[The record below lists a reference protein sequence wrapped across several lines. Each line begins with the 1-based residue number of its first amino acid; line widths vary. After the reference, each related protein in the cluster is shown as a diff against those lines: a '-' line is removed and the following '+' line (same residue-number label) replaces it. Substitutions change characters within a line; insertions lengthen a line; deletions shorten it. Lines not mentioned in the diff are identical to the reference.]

1 MNESRSIAVS
11 NPLCELARFGQSPW
25 LDFIQRAF
33 TENGSLKRLVDHDGL
48 KGVTSNPAIF
58 QKAMGEGSE
67 YDTRICQVLSE
78 RRVDAATLY
87 EILAVEDIQAAARVL
102 HPVYEASRRIDGYVS
117 LEVAPHLA
125 HDAIGTLAE
134 ARHLWKRVDRPNLMI
149 KIPGTQEG
157 VEAVRTAI
165 ADGMN
170 VNVTLLFSLGA
181 YKKVLDAY
189 MAGLEARHAQGLP
202 VSGIASVAS
211 FFVSRID
218 ARIDAAIDARVAAA
232 DPEAG
237 ALENLRGKVA
247 IANARMA
254 YQYWREVT
262 QGARWRRLAALGAQP
277 QRLLWAST
285 GTKDPA
291 YSDVLYVDALIGPE
305 TVNTIPLATFAAFRD
320 HGTVA
325 PTLTQD
331 IPGAERVL
339 HEADRLGLDLA
350 GVTDALL
357 HEGLA
362 AFDAAFIALR
372 QSISMKIS
380 SMEKGSAFANLHED
394 SSGR

>member
-1 MNESRSIAVS
+1 MNESRSIS
-11 NPLCELARFGQSPW
+11 LTNPLCELARFGQSPW
-25 LDFIQRAF
+25 LDFIQRSF
-33 TENGSLKRLVDHDGL
+33 TENGSLKRLVDQDGL

-58 QKAMGEGSE
+58 HKAIGQGDE
-67 YDTRICQVLSE
+67 YDTRIGQVLAE
-78 RRVDAATLY
+78 RKVDAAALY
-87 EILAVEDIQAAARVL
+87 EILAVEDIQAAAKVL
-102 HPVYEASRRIDGYVS
+102 YPVYETSRGIDGYVS
-117 LEVAPHLA
+117 LEVSPHLA

-134 ARHLWKRVDRPNLMI
+134 ARHLWKRVDMPNLMI

-170 VNVTLLFSLGA
+170 VNVTLLFSLEA

-189 MAGLEARHAQGLP
+189 MAGLEARHAQGLL

-218 ARIDAAIDARVAAA
+218 ARIDTAIDERIAGA
-232 DPEAG
+232 DPEAKT
-237 ALENLRGKVA
+237 LETLRGKVA

-254 YQYWREVT
+254 YQYWQGVT
-262 QGARWRRLAALGAQP
+262 RGARWRKLAALGAQP

-305 TVNTIPLATFAAFRD
+305 TVNTIPPATFAAFRE
-320 HGTVA
+320 HGTA
-325 PTLTQD
+325 ALTLTQD
-331 IPGAERVL
+331 IPGAIQVL

-357 HEGLA
+357 HEGL
-362 AFDAAFIALR
+362 D
-372 QSISMKIS
+372 
-380 SMEKGSAFANLHED
+380 AFAEAFRSLRD
-394 SSGR
+394 SMATKITSLSPVMM

>member
-1 MNESRSIAVS
+1 MNESSSIILT

-25 LDFIQRAF
+25 LDFIQRSF
-33 TENGSLKRLVDHDGL
+33 TENGSLKRLVDQDGL

-58 QKAMGEGSE
+58 QKAIGQGSE
-67 YDTRICQVLSE
+67 YDARIRQVLAE
-78 RRVDAATLY
+78 RTADAATLY
-87 EILAVEDIQAAARVL
+87 EILAVEDIQAAAKVL
-102 HPVYEASRRIDGYVS
+102 YPVYEASRHIDGYVS
-117 LEVAPHLA
+117 LEVSPHLA
-125 HDAIGTLAE
+125 HDPIGTLAE
-134 ARHLWKRVDRPNLMI
+134 ARHLWKRVDAPNLMI

-157 VEAVRTAI
+157 GEAVRTAI

-170 VNVTLLFSLGA
+170 VNVTLLFSLDA

-211 FFVSRID
+211 FFISRID
-218 ARIDAAIDARVAAA
+218 ARIDAAIDARLAAA
-232 DPEAG
+232 DPQAEA
-237 ALENLRGKVA
+237 LKNLRGKVA

-262 QGARWRRLAALGAQP
+262 QGVRWRKLAALGAQP

-305 TVNTIPLATFAAFRD
+305 TVNTIPPATFAAFRD

-339 HEADRLGLDLA
+339 HEADRLGLGLA
-350 GVTDALL
+350 MVTEALL
-357 HEGLA
+357 HEGLG
-362 AFDAAFIALR
+362 AFEEAFHVLR
-372 QSISMKIS
+372 DSISTKIS
-380 SMEKGSAFANLHED
+380 SLKPH
-394 SSGR
+394 

>member
-1 MNESRSIAVS
+1 MNELHSMTLT
-11 NPLCELARFGQSPW
+11 NPLCALASLGQSPW
-25 LDFIQRAF
+25 LDFIQRSF
-33 TENGSLKRLVDHDGL
+33 TENGSLKRLVDQDGL

-58 QKAMGEGSE
+58 QKAIGQGSE
-67 YDTRICQVLSE
+67 YDARIRQVLAE
-78 RRVDAATLY
+78 RTVDAAALY

-102 HPVYEASRRIDGYVS
+102 YPVYEASRHIDGYVS
-117 LEVAPHLA
+117 LEVSPHLA

-134 ARHLWKRVDRPNLMI
+134 ARHLWKRVDAPNLMI

-170 VNVTLLFSLGA
+170 VNVTLLFSLEA

-262 QGARWRRLAALGAQP
+262 QGARWRKLAALGAQP

-305 TVNTIPLATFAAFRD
+305 TVNTIPPATFAAFRD

-350 GVTDALL
+350 GVTETLL
-357 HEGLA
+357 HEGLG
-362 AFDAAFIALR
+362 AFEEAFHVLR
-372 QSISMKIS
+372 DSISTKIS
-380 SMEKGSAFANLHED
+380 SLKPH
-394 SSGR
+394 

>member
-1 MNESRSIAVS
+1 MTLT

-25 LDFIQRAF
+25 LDFIQRSF
-33 TENGSLKRLVDHDGL
+33 TENGSLKRLVDQDGL

-58 QKAMGEGSE
+58 QKAIGQGSE
-67 YDTRICQVLSE
+67 YDARIRQVLAE
-78 RRVDAATLY
+78 RTVDAAALY
-87 EILAVEDIQAAARVL
+87 EILAVEDIKAAARVL
-102 HPVYEASRRIDGYVS
+102 YPVYEASRHIDGYVS
-117 LEVAPHLA
+117 LGVSPHLA

-134 ARHLWKRVDRPNLMI
+134 ARHLWKRVDAPNLMI
-149 KIPGTQEG
+149 KIPGTEAG
-157 VEAVRTAI
+157 GEAVRTAI

-170 VNVTLLFSLGA
+170 VNVTLLFSLEA

-218 ARIDAAIDARVAAA
+218 ARIDASIDARVAAA
-232 DPEAG
+232 DPDARV
-237 ALENLRGKVA
+237 LENLRGKVA

-262 QGARWRRLAALGAQP
+262 QGARWRKLAALGAQP

-305 TVNTIPLATFAAFRD
+305 TVNTIPPSTFAAFRD

-331 IPGAERVL
+331 VPGAARVL

-350 GVTDALL
+350 GVTEALL
-357 HEGLA
+357 HEGLG
-362 AFDAAFIALR
+362 AFEEAFHALR
-372 QSISMKIS
+372 DSISTKIS
-380 SMEKGSAFANLHED
+380 SLKPH
-394 SSGR
+394 

>member
-1 MNESRSIAVS
+1 MNDSRNITLT

-25 LDFIQRAF
+25 LDFIQRSF
-33 TENGSLKRLVDHDGL
+33 TENGSLKRLVDQDGL

-58 QKAMGEGSE
+58 QKAIGQGSE
-67 YDTRICQVLSE
+67 YDARIRQVLAE
-78 RRVDAATLY
+78 RKVDAAALY
-87 EILAVEDIQAAARVL
+87 EILAVEDIQAAAKVL
-102 HPVYEASRRIDGYVS
+102 YPVYEASRGVDGYVS

-134 ARHLWKRVDRPNLMI
+134 ARHLWKRVDTPNLMI
-149 KIPGTQEG
+149 KIPGTVEG

-170 VNVTLLFSLGA
+170 VNVTLLFSLEA

-218 ARIDAAIDARVAAA
+218 ARIDAEIDDRLAGA
-232 DPEAG
+232 DPEG
-237 ALENLRGKVA
+237 KALEKLRGKVA
-247 IANARMA
+247 IANAKLA
-254 YQYWREVT
+254 YQYWHAVT
-262 QGARWRRLAALGAQP
+262 QGARWRKLATLGAQP

-305 TVNTIPLATFAAFRD
+305 TVNTIPPATFAAFRD

-325 PTLTQD
+325 PTLTHD
-331 IPGAERVL
+331 IQGAERIL
-339 HEADRLGLDLA
+339 HEADRLGLDLVA
-350 GVTDALL
+350 VTDALL
-357 HEGLA
+357 REGLS
-362 AFDAAFIALR
+362 AFDEAFISLR
-372 QSISMKIS
+372 DSISTKIS
-380 SMEKGSAFANLHED
+380 SLKTH
-394 SSGR
+394 